1 MPKPSSKPTSSS
13 KVSAGL
19 ASKDRN
25 FLLRVVQPG
34 LAGLMDGSV
43 STLAPIFATAFAT
56 HKSHTVF
63 LIGAASALGA
73 GISMAFSEGLSDDGE
88 LTGRG
93 NPIYRGLVTGGMT
106 FLGGFL
112 HTLPFLIANIHSALI
127 CAYFVVGI
135 ELLVI
140 SWIRH
145 RYFKSSF
152 AISCLQ
158 VIVGGGLVFAAGV
171 LIGSS

>member
-1 MPKPSSKPTSSS
+1 MSTNEPDGRSLQTLPAEEKSF
-13 KVSAGL
+13 V
-19 ASKDRN
+19 
-25 FLLRVVQPG
+25 LRVVQPG

-56 HKSHTVF
+56 HQSRTVF
-63 LIGAASALGA
+63 LIGLATALGA
-73 GISMAFSEGLSDDGE
+73 GISMAFSEGLSDDGT

-93 NPIYRGLVTGGMT
+93 NPLVRGLITGAMT

-112 HTLPFLIANIHSALI
+112 HTLPFLIKDMHRALTL
-127 CAYFVVGI
+127 AYAVVGV
-135 ELLVI
+135 ELVVI
-140 SWIRH
+140 AFIRH
-145 RYFKSSF
+145 RYFRTSF

-171 LIGSS
+171 LIGQS

>member
-1 MPKPSSKPTSSS
+1 MKESIS
-13 KVSAGL
+13 VLRGL
-19 ASKDRN
+19 GKDVRSERN

-63 LIGAASALGA
+63 LIGAAAAVGA

-93 NPIYRGLVTGGMT
+93 NPVFRGLVTGCMT
-106 FLGGFL
+106 FLGGFF
-112 HTLPFLIANIHSALI
+112 HTLPFLISNVQTALI
-127 CAYFVVGI
+127 YAYIVVGI
-135 ELLVI
+135 ELLII
-140 SWIRH
+140 SWIRYK
-145 RYFKSSF
+145 YFKSSF

>member
-1 MPKPSSKPTSSS
+1 MADWLP
-13 KVSAGL
+13 GL
-19 ASKDRN
+19 QEMKKILHNDKS
-25 FLLRVVQPG
+25 FLLRIVQPG

-56 HKSHTVF
+56 HNSHTVF
-63 LIGAASALGA
+63 LIGAAAAVGA

-88 LTGRG
+88 VTGRG
-93 NPIYRGLVTGGMT
+93 NPIFRGIVTGMMT

-112 HTLPFLIANIHSALI
+112 HTLPFLIPNVQTALLW
-127 CAYFVVGI
+127 AYGVVGV

-140 SWIRH
+140 AWIRY
-145 RYFKSSF
+145 RYFKTSF
-152 AISCLQ
+152 ALSCLQ